1 MKSLLHSFL
10 FFLIILFSFT
20 HKADPLPPAS
30 EYSTQIYSELP
41 FPSSNLLSF
50 SEEFVEAK
58 MGYQAKQIIKIL
70 VGEPPQTLKLK
81 LSTAICGIWILDNRV
96 FKRGLDVKA
105 TNSIE
110 DLGMNGKVDYVHGQ
124 MVKDQMSF
132 CNVPSNQKIPFV
144 LVDKIDDASKI
155 PNNYDG
161 LLGFGYQCHSAS
173 VGNVNLVSMF
183 KGETKV
189 KKDIIAYT
197 VDSDNGKAIFTLG
210 GYPSKLNLKD
220 LQYRTIP
227 LKTDNTNGH
236 WEVDLHS
243 VFFDDGEMINLNATL
258 SIGIGGSAF
267 GVNEDLM
274 ERIVGKYFADAI
286 DKRKC
291 VLVKEDVWEVFC
303 DLDYD
308 INSFGKMS
316 LIVGK
321 WNLKLKPSMLFRK
334 VKKNKENKYWFTVVC
349 YKEFQGQFYLSQTL
363 LSGINTVVYDR
374 ETNTIEVFQ
383 GEIVNKN

>member
-1 MKSLLHSFL
+1 M
-10 FFLIILFSFT
+10 
-20 HKADPLPPAS
+20 
-30 EYSTQIYSELP
+30 
-41 FPSSNLLSF
+41 
-50 SEEFVEAK
+50 
-58 MGYQAKQIIKIL
+58 
-70 VGEPPQTLKLK
+70 
-81 LSTAICGIWILDNRV
+81 
-96 FKRGLDVKA
+96 
-105 TNSIE
+105 
-110 DLGMNGKVDYVHGQ
+110 
-124 MVKDQMSF
+124 
-132 CNVPSNQKIPFV
+132 
-144 LVDKIDDASKI
+144 
-155 PNNYDG
+155 
-161 LLGFGYQCHSAS
+161 
-173 VGNVNLVSMF
+173 
-183 KGETKV
+183 
-189 KKDIIAYT
+189 
-197 VDSDNGKAIFTLG
+197 G

-308 INSFGKMS
+308 INSFRKMS

-374 ETNTIEVFQ
+374 ETNTIGVFQ